1 MKKRMFFMAAIS
13 AALVFGLAGCGG
25 EEQGQTQLQETEY
38 RMTFANQTGRD
49 VSRLE
54 IRPSAESDWQ
64 EISLSET
71 EWKSNYEMP
80 VALKGLLPETEAGW
94 QVQMTFADDG
104 SQNIW
109 DSVEF
114 ADEETITFSIAD
126 GIALAEVQMGENI
139 VPLEESAEQTANAE
153 DSGL

>member
-1 MKKRMFFMAAIS
+1 MKRKMFFIAAIS

-25 EEQGQTQLQETEY
+25 EEQEQAQLQETEY

-80 VALKGLLPETEAGW
+80 IALKGFLPETEEGW
-94 QVQMTFADDG
+94 QVQMTFVDG

-109 DSVEF
+109 DSVAF
-114 ADEETITFSIAD
+114 ADEETITFSLAD
-126 GIALAEVQMGENI
+126 GITLAEVQMDETD
-139 VPLEESAEQTANAE
+139 VPLDESVEQADSFE
-153 DSGL
+153 DSSL

>member
-1 MKKRMFFMAAIS
+1 MKKRWFHMAAVS
-13 AALVFGLAGCGG
+13 AALVLGLAGCGG
-25 EEQGQTQLQETEY
+25 EEQQPEAMQEVDY
-38 RMTFANQTGRD
+38 RMTFANQTGRN

-54 IRPSAESDWQ
+54 IRPDAEGEWA

-104 SQNIW
+104 SQSIW
-109 DSVEF
+109 DGVEF
-114 ADEETITFSIAD
+114 ADEETITFSMVEGITTTQVEENNPSD
-126 GIALAEVQMGENI
+126 GETL
-139 VPLEESAEQTANAE
+139 
-153 DSGL
+153 

>member
-1 MKKRMFFMAAIS
+1 MTEALELPIS
-13 AALVFGLAGCGG
+13 YVYRLLSSKLSACSTDSSRGTSVSSICTSASVMPSARLNVMVSSSANALVFGLAGCGG
-25 EEQGQTQLQETEY
+25 EEQEQAQLQETEY

-80 VALKGLLPETEAGW
+80 
-94 QVQMTFADDG
+94 
-104 SQNIW
+104 
-109 DSVEF
+109 
-114 ADEETITFSIAD
+114 
-126 GIALAEVQMGENI
+126 IALFWLPSTKVICTCQPSSVSGRN
-139 VPLEESAEQTANAE
+139 PFSAIGI
-153 DSGL
+153 S

>member
-1 MKKRMFFMAAIS
+1 MKRRMFFIAAIS

-25 EEQGQTQLQETEY
+25 EEQEQPQLQETEY

-80 VALKGLLPETEAGW
+80 IALKGFLPETEEGW
-94 QVQMTFADDG
+94 QVQMTFVDG

-109 DSVEF
+109 DSVAF
-114 ADEETITFSIAD
+114 ADEETITFSLAD
-126 GIALAEVQMGENI
+126 GITLAEVQMDETD
-139 VPLEESAEQTANAE
+139 VPLDESVEQADSFE
-153 DSGL
+153 DSSL

>member
-1 MKKRMFFMAAIS
+1 MEGKTNMGKRWFHMAALS
-13 AALVFGLAGCGG
+13 AALVLGLAGCGG
-25 EEQGQTQLQETEY
+25 EQQEEAMREVDY

-54 IRPSAESDWQ
+54 IRPDTEGDWA
-64 EISLSET
+64 EISLTEA

-104 SQNIW
+104 SQSIW
-109 DSVEF
+109 DGVKF
-114 ADEETITFSIAD
+114 GDEETITFSMVEGITAAQVEEGEAQD
-126 GIALAEVQMGENI
+126 GETL
-139 VPLEESAEQTANAE
+139 
-153 DSGL
+153 

>member
-1 MKKRMFFMAAIS
+1 MKKRMFYMAAIS
-13 AALVFGLAGCGG
+13 AALLLGLSGCGG
-25 EEQGQTQLQETEY
+25 EEPGQAQLQEAEY
-38 RMTFANQTGRD
+38 QMTFANQTGRD

-64 EISLSET
+64 EISLSEA

-104 SQNIW
+104 SQSIW
-109 DSVEF
+109 DGVEF
-114 ADEETITFSIAD
+114 ADEETITFSMQE
-126 GIALAEVQMGENI
+126 GIATAEVQMEETS
-139 VPLEESAEQTANAE
+139 VPLEESADQA
-153 DSGL
+153 DSSAL